1 MRFWRLFGRRSDEAA
16 DPGFQKRLQA
26 LESRWNTIEAEWTE
40 WYEKFRLLHLRLAHR
55 QKALEKA
62 EAVATSAQSDTT
74 NGGEG
79 SQESLPSIPGPGG
92 LSLNEHQKEMQRHV
106 MRSRGRG

>member
-1 MRFWRLFGRRSDEAA
+1 MRFWPFFGRKSSERP
-16 DPGFQKRLQA
+16 DPDVQKRLTA
-26 LESRWNTIEAEWTE
+26 LEDRWNAIEAEWTE

-55 QKALEKA
+55 QKALEKS
-62 EAVATSAQSDTT
+62 EALAASVQSDTT

-79 SQESLPSIPGPGG
+79 SQESLP
-92 LSLNEHQKEMQRHV
+92 LNQGRTLDAHQQEMQRMV